1 MESHSTDCFVVWLLS
16 LSIVILRFNHFVPCV
31 SSLFFLLMANI
42 SSCDYSTVSGSI
54 PLLIDMGSFPFLM
67 MMNKG
72 AMNMYV
78 RVFV

>member
-1 MESHSTDCFVVWLLS
+1 MESHSTDYFVVWLLS
-16 LSIVILRFNHFVPCV
+16 LSIIILRFNHVVPCIG
-31 SSLFFLLMANI
+31 SLFFVLMAHV

-54 PLLIDMGSFPFLM
+54 PLLIDMGSFPFSM

-72 AMNMYV
+72 AMNIYV